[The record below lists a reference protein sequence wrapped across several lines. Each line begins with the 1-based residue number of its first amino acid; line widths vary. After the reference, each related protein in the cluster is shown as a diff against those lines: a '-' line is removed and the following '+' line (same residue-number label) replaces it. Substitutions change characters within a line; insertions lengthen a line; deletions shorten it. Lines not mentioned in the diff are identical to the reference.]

1 MFSFPYRFFDNSYKG
16 CHFGNYT
23 SSRGFY
29 SISKVPG
36 PGEYNITCAPSKK
49 AENINTK
56 QTAVVRYEAQIPR
69 YLDAI
74 VKKETK
80 LSTPGPAEYIM
91 KSQFDSAVKPETP
104 FTEHPPFYS
113 QAKRFT
119 KHVNTNPAPGLYNDP
134 RCALE
139 RIKKA
144 SCMKMSPFGQTSVR
158 FQNDIDAKLL
168 PGPGQY
174 NIDSFGSEIVK
185 KAYLESTRRGIFG
198 SSAPRNMT
206 VVNKD
211 TEHNPGPSHY
221 NVKEKPFDAANAK
234 PSSFFASTTKR
245 HDKPTPSGDVPGPDS
260 YDVSNAF
267 EKSQIHPARAKPRSS
282 QSGFLSRSARFR
294 NGQDFQ
300 CQAEKKMVPGPGS
313 YDIKSNITLSQKQSL
328 GKSERFQPAIFNDVP
343 GPGAYEL
350 SPMFADTLV
359 KGTFNVN
366 LARSCEIE

>member
-1 MFSFPYRFFDNSYKG
+1 MRPVFKLINSKLKFYHKAEAPSIPFPGLAYGYEETEDGALKKQEPPKRDTTLGPAFYNPYRFFDNSYKG

-91 KSQFDSAVKPETP
+91 KSQFDSVVKPETP

-168 PGPGQY
+168 P
-174 NIDSFGSEIVK
+174 E
-185 KAYLESTRRGIFG
+185 
-198 SSAPRNMT
+198 
-206 VVNKD
+206 
-211 TEHNPGPSHY
+211 
-221 NVKEKPFDAANAK
+221 
-234 PSSFFASTTKR
+234 
-245 HDKPTPSGDVPGPDS
+245 
-260 YDVSNAF
+260 
-267 EKSQIHPARAKPRSS
+267 
-282 QSGFLSRSARFR
+282 
-294 NGQDFQ
+294 
-300 CQAEKKMVPGPGS
+300 
-313 YDIKSNITLSQKQSL
+313 
-328 GKSERFQPAIFNDVP
+328 
-343 GPGAYEL
+343 
-350 SPMFADTLV
+350 
-359 KGTFNVN
+359 
-366 LARSCEIE
+366 